1 MQFNSL
7 TKHAK
12 LDLEFIA
19 IITLAESLKVVESAL
34 ITISNI
40 LLTKVKDTANS
51 HIEVLRM
58 DHKTKHQKSIESII
72 ERASN
77 SLQAKRNEE
86 SIYMEVL
93 KNAAAPT
100 PKFPD
105 SPYYNEFAW
114 KFQCTKERIMKKE
127 TEVEEVTNDLYS
139 LEFMNYIMISLVP
152 FLCIVTKI
160 LSKVISSNVVLV
172 ENDIENTFIIEYKT
186 KDMNNLKNRSVAN
199 MCREVMKRNEFLV
212 NKNKIQHQLADGGI
226 RVTEKPYYSE
236 SASNPLVTELWDL
249 TGKSIKNQG
258 IKARKVTRSSG
269 RDFIKIKRHVTE
281 SAVSKKINDDN
292 NLSSDEKS
300 HSPKRIKISH
310 EPESGA
316 KMDNSLEI
324 DSVQDL
330 HKRMKKSEELENGPT
345 VLKSSPQTCKRNP
358 EMTKVIQAPV
368 SLESVNN
375 NFKLLMTVNTF
386 NNGLVEDPEYFQR
399 WISTPT
405 KIGRYNCGNEKC
417 ILVKLLSNRCE
428 LKTISINVGED
439 KPKRLSS
446 ASSIAQIKEP
456 LCDIILMPYLFQ
468 FHWLLL
474 VIDVECSALEILDPY
489 EKQTDSETRMV
500 EAFTIFIKSCVT
512 ESSLY
517 KKLKNKKWTIK
528 PSRVRSHQATNDQ
541 SNCGIYVAYYIE
553 CIGRGI
559 SMDENLVPAKLRREM
574 ARAIVRTS
582 EDVKDCRL
590 YCGKKKCSQK
600 EQILTWNACKRWFH
614 IRICV
619 KVIHEEQMTNKKT
632 CQLCKYLE
640 SKKGNKEEKH

>member
-1 MQFNSL
+1 
-7 TKHAK
+7 
-12 LDLEFIA
+12 
-19 IITLAESLKVVESAL
+19 
-34 ITISNI
+34 
-40 LLTKVKDTANS
+40 
-51 HIEVLRM
+51 
-58 DHKTKHQKSIESII
+58 
-72 ERASN
+72 
-77 SLQAKRNEE
+77 
-86 SIYMEVL
+86 
-93 KNAAAPT
+93 
-100 PKFPD
+100 
-105 SPYYNEFAW
+105 
-114 KFQCTKERIMKKE
+114 
-127 TEVEEVTNDLYS
+127 
-139 LEFMNYIMISLVP
+139 
-152 FLCIVTKI
+152 
-160 LSKVISSNVVLV
+160 
-172 ENDIENTFIIEYKT
+172 
-186 KDMNNLKNRSVAN
+186 
-199 MCREVMKRNEFLV
+199 MCRQVMKRNEFLV
-212 NKNKIQHQLADGGI
+212 NKNKIQHQLADGSVT
-226 RVTEKPYYSE
+226 VTEKPCYSE
-236 SASNPLVTELWDL
+236 SASNPLVTELWDP
-249 TGKSIKNQG
+249 TGKSIKNQE

-281 SAVSKKINDDN
+281 SADSKKINDDN

-330 HKRMKKSEELENGPT
+330 HKPKRMKKSEELENGPT
-345 VLKSSPQTCKRNP
+345 VLKSSPEKCKRNP
-358 EMTKVIQAPV
+358 EMTKVTQAPV

-375 NFKLLMTVNTF
+375 NFELLMTVNTF
-386 NNGLVEDPEYFQR
+386 NNGLVEDPEYYQR

-417 ILVKLLSNRCE
+417 ILVKVHELNRSTLHTLLYPTGWLSGWIIDIYTASHIDTWLNNSYFPTDVSS
-428 LKTISINVGED
+428 KTISVDVGED

-489 EKQTDSETRMV
+489 EKQTDSETRVV
-500 EAFTIFIKSCVT
+500 EAFTTFIKSCVT

-528 PSRVRSHQATNDQ
+528 PSRVRPHQATNDQ

-574 ARAIVRTS
+574 ARAILRTS
-582 EDVKDCRL
+582 EDMRDCCL

-600 EQILTWNACKRWFH
+600 EQKLTCNACKRWFH
-614 IRICV
+614 EPICV

-632 CQLCKYLE
+632 CQLCKKYLE
-640 SKKGNKEEKH
+640 RIDPIRKFQLRSSFKLMVFANVGNRIQAQKLDLELKYLLALL